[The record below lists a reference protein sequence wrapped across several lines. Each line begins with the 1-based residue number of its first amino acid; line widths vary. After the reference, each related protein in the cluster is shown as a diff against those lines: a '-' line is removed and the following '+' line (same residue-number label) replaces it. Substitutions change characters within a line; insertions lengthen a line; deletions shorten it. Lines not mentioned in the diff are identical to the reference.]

1 MSEQNSVVLF
11 GLTGTGKS
19 TISNMLIQ
27 GDIHDEKNA
36 FKVNDA
42 AVGVSFNINCSSN
55 EKFIVYDTIGVGEP
69 FDGTV
74 PHQKAVNELRNYFS
88 TCQVPLNYIAYV
100 KKKGRITDDD
110 HKQFKILKEIFE
122 GGETNF
128 IIIITECG
136 QKWVDKNLKD
146 LKKFGDYP
154 IIPVDFPWS
163 EDDDES
169 DAVNNGYKRS
179 LSLQHLIVEL
189 SNLSYKGIILQV
201 LSSNQQFE
209 NKVAEVIDFIP
220 VVGSTYQLISA
231 GVYYKMGKS
240 NLAEKRLKNGAFGLV
255 LDATSVGVLREG
267 AILSKA
273 AYNGFKEIYNN
284 YKKSDK

>member
-122 GGETNF
+122 G
-128 IIIITECG
+128 
-136 QKWVDKNLKD
+136 
-146 LKKFGDYP
+146 DYP

-189 SNLSYKGIILQV
+189 SNLSV
-201 LSSNQQFE
+201 RPNQEQ
-209 NKVAEVIDFIP
+209 
-220 VVGSTYQLISA
+220 QL
-231 GVYYKMGKS
+231 
-240 NLAEKRLKNGAFGLV
+240 
-255 LDATSVGVLREG
+255 
-267 AILSKA
+267 LSKSA
-273 AYNGFKEIYNN
+273 HDCRI
-284 YKKSDK
+284 